1 MADFHAL
8 KVKKV
13 LKKFFTPYLFKT
25 HLNNAL
31 PPMPHLPKGLI
42 PAGLTTKI

>member
-8 KVKKV
+8 KFKKV
-13 LKKFFTPYLFKT
+13 LKKFFTPYPFKI
-25 HLNNAL
+25 HFNSAL
-31 PPMPHLPKGLI
+31 LPMPHLPKGLL